1 MQVVNTAASSCSK
14 HSVCRTRWSWWSWR
28 CMDAWRPAAVP
39 SGSTDRS
46 AAAPAWW
53 RSSTG
58 GARAVAA
65 AASRSRTATCT
76 PSVAARSRRLRTSKQ
91 PTRAY
96 QVRENQL
103 IADGVSGKIMQLV
116 VSVRLS
122 VRSFVF
128 TLSFEPDWPCECSV
142 LECMYCSIGY
152 CRPVRLSSCS
162 NLRCQE
168 HWGMKF
174 FDFKIFGWL
183 LLIIHTCR

>member
-1 MQVVNTAASSCSK
+1 
-14 HSVCRTRWSWWSWR
+14 
-28 CMDAWRPAAVP
+28 MDAWRPAAVP

-128 TLSFEPDWPCECSV
+128 TLSFEPDWPCEFPV

-168 HWGMKF
+168 HWAWSFSILKF
-174 FDFKIFGWL
+174 SDGCCL
-183 LLIIHTCR
+183 LSTHADRQGVDISVTVCLFVCLCICV